1 MRGPL
6 AGVRVLELG
15 HDWACPHAARVL
27 ADFGAEVIKIEYP
40 RRLDGMRGGVKK
52 DRMYDRRPRFH
63 QLHRNK
69 RSLTLDLGRPSDLQ
83 SFKDLVRVSD
93 VVIENSRCGVLER
106 LGVGYGVLQGLKPDL
121 ILVSMTAFGSS
132 GPYAS
137 YAGYGGT
144 LEALSGIQS
153 LTAYDGD
160 TAPNRV
166 REMDV
171 TNGILGA
178 CAVLTALVDRRR
190 TGLGQRIDLSQLEAA
205 TSGLIGE
212 RIMEQAKNG
221 RVAPPAGNR
230 HPEWAPHGCYR
241 CDGPDRWVV
250 IAVRSER
257 EWARLCEAMGRAE
270 WARDPRFKDSAARRL
285 QHDEIDRRI
294 EEWTLGR
301 SDLEA
306 MHLLQ
311 DAGVAAGA
319 ALDAA
324 QLASDPHLRARG
336 YFQTAADGSGLFPGV
351 PIRLSGGGGEVAW
364 RGPDLGRDNARI
376 LCDLLDRSPDDVA
389 PLDEGSIGTAFEI
402 E

>member
-1 MRGPL
+1 MHGPL
-6 AGVRVLELG
+6 AGVRVLDLG

-27 ADFGAEVIKIEYP
+27 ADFGADVIKIEYP
-40 RRLDGMRGGVKK
+40 RRLDGMRGGARES
-52 DRMYDRRPRFH
+52 RMYDRRPRFH

-69 RSLTLDLGRPSDLQ
+69 RSLTLDLGKPSGLQ
-83 SFKDLVRVSD
+83 AFKDLVRVSD
-93 VVIENSRCGVLER
+93 VVIENSRSGVLHR
-106 LGVGYGVLQGLKPDL
+106 LGAGYDVLKELKPDL
-121 ILVSMTAFGSS
+121 ILVSMTAFGSG

-160 TAPNRV
+160 AAPNRV

-178 CAVLTALVDRRR
+178 CAVLTALVDRRQ
-190 TGLGQRIDLSQLEAA
+190 TGLGQRIDLSQLESA

-230 HPEWAPHGCYR
+230 HPEWVPHGCYR
-241 CDGPDRWVV
+241 CDGPDRWVA
-250 IAVRSER
+250 IAVRSEG

-270 WARDPRFKDSAARRL
+270 WARDPRFKDAAARRL
-285 QHDEIDRRI
+285 NQDELDRRI

-301 SDLEA
+301 SDLQA
-306 MHLLQ
+306 MRLLQ

-319 ALDAA
+319 VLDAA

-336 YFQTAADGSGLFPGV
+336 YFQEAADGSGLFPGV
-351 PIRLSGGGGEVAW
+351 PIRLSGGGGGVAW
-364 RGPDLGRDNARI
+364 RGPDLGRDNAPI
-376 LCDLLDRSPDDVA
+376 LCDLLGRLPDDVE

>member
-6 AGVRVLELG
+6 AGVRVLDLG

-40 RRLDGMRGGVKK
+40 CRLDGMRGGVKEN
-52 DRMYDRRPRFH
+52 RMYDRRPRFH

-69 RSLTLDLGRPSDLQ
+69 RSLTLDLKKPADLQ
-83 SFKDLVRVSD
+83 AFKDLVRVSD
-93 VVIENSRCGVLER
+93 VVIENSRAGVLDR
-106 LGVGYGVLQGLKPDL
+106 LGAGYDVLKGLKPDL

-153 LTAYDGD
+153 LTAYDRD

-178 CAVLTALVDRRR
+178 CAVMTALVDRQQ
-190 TGLGQRIDLSQLEAA
+190 TGLGQRIDLSQLESA

-212 RIMEQAKNG
+212 QIMEQAANG
-221 RVAPPAGNR
+221 RTAEPVGNR

-241 CDGPDRWVV
+241 CDGPDRWVA
-250 IAVRSER
+250 IAVRSEG

-270 WARDPRFKDSAARRL
+270 WVRDPRFKDAAARRL
-285 QHDEIDRRI
+285 NHDELDRLI
-294 EEWTLGR
+294 EDWTRGR
-301 SDLEA
+301 SDTEA

-311 DAGVAAGA
+311 EAGCAAGA
-319 ALDAA
+319 VLDAA
-324 QLASDPHLRARG
+324 QLASDPHLEARG
-336 YFQTAADGSGLFPGV
+336 YFQQAADGSGLFPGV
-351 PIRLSGGGGEVAW
+351 PIRLSGGGGVIAW

-376 LCDLLDRSPDDVA
+376 LRDLLGRSSDDA
-389 PLDEGSIGTAFEI
+389 EPLDEGSIGTAFEI